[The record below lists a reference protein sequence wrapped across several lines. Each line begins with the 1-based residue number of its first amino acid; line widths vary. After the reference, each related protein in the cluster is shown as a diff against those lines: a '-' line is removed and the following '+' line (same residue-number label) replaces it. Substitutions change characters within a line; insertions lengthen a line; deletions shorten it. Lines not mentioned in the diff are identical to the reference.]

1 MRDLKDYQ
9 ASYEQLPFEDT
20 QIKFR
25 KRKIL
30 ETLNRYRPRS
40 ILEIGCGLAP
50 FFNDYIDYDFFTVVE
65 PGEHFYENAAEHARD
80 KNNVQVVRGTVQEN
94 CDTLNKRQYDVVLLA
109 SLLHEL
115 SDPAAL
121 LASVAM
127 LCSAKTIVHVNVPNA
142 KSVHRLLA
150 LEMGLIGSVYEKSG
164 TQKKMQ
170 QSHTFDLERLT
181 TLLNG
186 ANFNVIERGT
196 FFIKP
201 FTHSQM
207 AQLQQAGVASD
218 LLLDGLYKLSEYFP
232 DHGSEIFMN
241 VQLRKS

>member
-25 KRKIL
+25 KRKVI
-30 ETLNRYRPRS
+30 ETLNRYQPRS

-50 FFNDYIDYDFFTVVE
+50 FFNDYTHYDFFTVVE
-65 PGEHFYENAAEHARD
+65 PGEHFYQNAAAHARG
-80 KNNVQVVRGTVQEN
+80 KNNVEVLLGTLQEN
-94 CDTLNKRQYDVVLLA
+94 CEKLTERPYDVVLLV

-121 LASVAM
+121 LASVAT
-127 LCSAKTIVHVNVPNA
+127 LCSANTVVHVNVPNA

-150 LEMGLIGSVYEKSG
+150 LEMGLIASVYEKSD
-164 TQKKMQ
+164 TQRKMQ
-170 QSHTFDLERLT
+170 QSHTFDVDLLT
-181 TLLNG
+181 ELLTE

-207 AQLQQAGVASD
+207 ARLQQAGVASD

-241 VQLRKS
+241 VQLRKT